1 MIISKAFDV
10 EIFPN
15 LFSVTFVDVK
25 DYLQKFADCKGA
37 LSDTLT
43 VKEIK
48 KRLNTVKSDVFW
60 ISDTDDSQLLNL
72 VSYLNKMQAHYIT
85 NEDKDANI
93 NQVPVRYDLFGFNTL
108 NYDNLMIAFFLMSF
122 NRYDNTKYLIKALYD
137 FSKKIISLQDDHEA
151 FYRDN
156 QVTLVRKYRLPFA
169 SIDLFKVFHLDAA
182 SARADKDTGE
192 RIKLSKGLK
201 GVSINL
207 KWYELLDFKLPP
219 IDEEE
224 VKLYWS
230 NKPEYKGCTAAFINT
245 LGIND
250 FDRYV
255 LPKYVEPMLH
265 YNKND
270 VFIVCEMIRQKP
282 DEIKLRYSISAAFKL
297 NLLSAARSKISKG
310 LFTKMYSEATG
321 LHPSDFV
328 KKRTERNRLT
338 FKNIIFDSIS
348 FKTKELQEFL
358 SNMKTKVIYHTTKKE
373 FNETITFY
381 GTTYTIATGGIHSVD
396 MPMYLKSDDNYE
408 YVHFDVS
415 SFYPSLMIKYNIAP
429 AQLVQKVFDNIVDY
443 IKTTRLKAK
452 HAKESDPM
460 VIINV
465 HNSITAQALKIV
477 INAIY
482 GLLGDENFYLYDRKA
497 QMQVTING
505 QLILLM
511 LIEALELEGI
521 HVLSANTD
529 GIVVKLPRKKNDV
542 FLRITN
548 EWQEK
553 TGLSADTDHYLYYID
568 RDINNYIDVQFN
580 KGEEVY
586 EFKGQLDPKQYIKDL
601 SKGFDMPIVRT
612 AAFEYLVHNIPV
624 MTTLRQCTDIL
635 DFCKTQNVGKQFEV
649 IYDKVVNG
657 KIVTVHSQRH
667 VRFYV
672 SYNGVIIQKEDT
684 VTKKRSRLA
693 SGNSV
698 TILNTLDDKPI
709 AERNINYKYYY
720 DEAYKLISPIK
731 LGISPKQKGDP
742 IKGTKSGKVLLKK
755 YGTDF
760 NTLFDNIDA

>member
-1 MIISKAFDV
+1 MIVSKAFDV

-25 DYLQKFADCKGA
+25 DYLQKFADCEGA
-37 LSDTLT
+37 LTDTLT

-48 KRLNTVKSDVFW
+48 KRLDEVKCDVFY
-60 ISDTDDSQLLNL
+60 ISDIDDSQLLNL

-93 NQVPVRYDLFGFNTL
+93 SQVPVRYDLFGFNTL

-122 NRYDNTKYLIKALYD
+122 NRYDNTKYLIKALYE
-137 FSKKIISLQDDHEA
+137 FSKKIIRLQDDHEA
-151 FYRDN
+151 FYQDN
-156 QVTLVRKYRLPFA
+156 QVTLARKYRLPFA
-169 SIDLFKVFHLDAA
+169 SVDLFKVFHLDAA

-230 NKPEYKGCTAAFINT
+230 NKPEYRGCTAAFINN

-282 DEIKLRYSISAAFKL
+282 DEIKLRYSIEHAFGIHV
-297 NLLSAARSKISKG
+297 LSSARSDISKK
-310 LFTKMYSEATG
+310 LLTKLYSKATG
-321 LHPSDFV
+321 LSPRDFE
-328 KKRTERNRLT
+328 KKRTERTRLS
-338 FKNIIFDSIS
+338 FKKIIFPHIK
-348 FKTKELQEFL
+348 FKTKQLQDLLE
-358 SNMKTKVIYHTTKKE
+358 SMKKVSIYRTNKDSFSTVVDFMGTKY
-373 FNETITFY
+373 N
-381 GTTYTIATGGIHSVD
+381 IATGGIHSIDAPRELRSNDKYVYIHHD
-396 MPMYLKSDDNYE
+396 YTSYYPSIMISYKIAPAHLNNKKFVELIDYLKS
-408 YVHFDVS
+408 
-415 SFYPSLMIKYNIAP
+415 
-429 AQLVQKVFDNIVDY
+429 
-443 IKTTRLKAK
+443 TRVKCK
-452 HAKESDPM
+452 HAKPEDGM
-460 VIINV
+460 IIPGV
-465 HNSITAQALKIV
+465 HNNISAQALKIV

-482 GLLGDENFYLYDRKA
+482 GMLGFEKFWLYDRFA

-505 QLILLM
+505 QLMTMSLV
-511 LIEALELEGI
+511 EALELEGI
-521 HVLSANTD
+521 HTVSANTD
-529 GIVVKLPRKKNDV
+529 GIVVKVPRDKIDKFKEICEDWNKEN
-542 FLRITN
+542 RM
-548 EWQEK
+548 
-553 TGLSADTDHYLYYID
+553 SADDDYYKCYVD
-568 RDINNYIDVQFN
+568 RDINNYYDVLEN
-580 KGEEVY
+580 GEV

-601 SKGFDMPIVRT
+601 SKGFDMPIVRK
-612 AAFEYLVHNIPV
+612 AAFEYLEHNVPV

-657 KIVTVHSQRH
+657 KMVTVHSQRH

-672 SYNGVIIQKEDT
+672 SYNGVIIQKQDN

-698 TILNTLDDKPI
+698 TILNTLDDKTI

-720 DEAYKLISPIK
+720 EEAYKLISPIK
-731 LGISPKQKGDP
+731 LGISPNQKGNP
-742 IKGTKSGKVLLKK
+742 IKGTKSGKALLKK

-760 NTLFDNIDA
+760 KTLFDEVNA

>member
-1 MIISKAFDV
+1 MIVSKAFDV

-25 DYLQKFADCKGA
+25 DYLQKFADCEGA
-37 LSDTLT
+37 LTDTLT
-43 VKEIK
+43 VEEIK
-48 KRLNTVKSDVFW
+48 KRLDEVKCDVFY

-93 NQVPVRYDLFGFNTL
+93 SQVPVRYDLFGFNTL

-122 NRYDNTKYLIKALYD
+122 NRYDNTKYLIKALYE
-137 FSKKIISLQDDHEA
+137 FSKKIIRLQDDHEA
-151 FYRDN
+151 FYQDN
-156 QVTLVRKYRLPFA
+156 QVTLARKYRLPFA
-169 SIDLFKVFHLDAA
+169 SVDLFKVFHLDAA

-230 NKPEYKGCTAAFINT
+230 NKPEYRGCTAAFINN

-282 DEIKLRYSISAAFKL
+282 DEIKLRYSIEHAFGIHV
-297 NLLSAARSKISKG
+297 LSSARSDISKK
-310 LFTKMYSEATG
+310 LLTKLYSKATG
-321 LHPSDFV
+321 LSPRDFE
-328 KKRTERNRLT
+328 KKRTERTRLS
-338 FKNIIFDSIS
+338 FKKIIFPHIK
-348 FKTKELQEFL
+348 FKTKQLQDLLE
-358 SNMKTKVIYHTTKKE
+358 SMKKVSIYRTNKDSFSTVVDFMGTKY
-373 FNETITFY
+373 N
-381 GTTYTIATGGIHSVD
+381 IATGGIHSID
-396 MPMYLKSDDNYE
+396 APRELRSNDK
-408 YVHFDVS
+408 YVYIHHDYTS
-415 SFYPSLMIKYNIAP
+415 YYPSIMISYNIAP
-429 AQLVQKVFDNIVDY
+429 AHLNNKKFVELIDY
-443 IKTTRLKAK
+443 LKSTRVKCK
-452 HAKESDPM
+452 HAKPEDGM
-460 VIINV
+460 IIPGV
-465 HNSITAQALKIV
+465 HNNISAQALKIV

-482 GLLGDENFYLYDRKA
+482 GMLGFEKFWLYDRFA

-505 QLILLM
+505 QLMTMSLV
-511 LIEALELEGI
+511 EALELEGI
-521 HVLSANTD
+521 HTVSANTD
-529 GIVVKLPRKKNDV
+529 GIVVKVPRDKIDKFKEICEDWNKEN
-542 FLRITN
+542 RM
-548 EWQEK
+548 
-553 TGLSADTDHYLYYID
+553 SADDDYYKCYVAK
-568 RDINNYIDVQFN
+568 DINNYYDILEN
-580 KGEEVY
+580 GEEV

-601 SKGFDMPIVRT
+601 SKGFDMPIVRK
-612 AAFEYLVHNIPV
+612 AAFEYLEHNVPV

-672 SYNGVIIQKEDT
+672 SYNGVIIQKQDN

-709 AERNINYKYYY
+709 AQRNINYKYYY

-731 LGISPKQKGDP
+731 LGISPNQKGNP
-742 IKGTKSGKVLLKK
+742 IKGTKSGKALLKK

-760 NTLFDNIDA
+760 GNLFDEVDA

>member
-37 LSDTLT
+37 LTDTLT

-48 KRLNTVKSDVFW
+48 KRLDEVKCDVFY

-93 NQVPVRYDLFGFNTL
+93 NQTPVRYDLFGFNTL

-122 NRYDNTKYLIKALYD
+122 NRYDNTKYLIKALYE
-137 FSKKIISLQDDHEA
+137 FSKKIIRLQDDHEA
-151 FYRDN
+151 FYQDN
-156 QVTLVRKYRLPFA
+156 QVTLARKYRLPFA
-169 SIDLFKVFHLDAA
+169 SVDLFKVFHLDAA
-182 SARADKDTGE
+182 SAREDKDTGE

-230 NKPEYKGCTAAFINT
+230 NKPEYKGCTAAFINN

-282 DEIKLRYSISAAFKL
+282 DEIKLRYSIEHAFGIHV
-297 NLLSAARSKISKG
+297 LSSARSDISKK
-310 LFTKMYSEATG
+310 LLTKLYSKATG
-321 LHPSDFV
+321 LSPRDFE
-328 KKRTERNRLT
+328 KKRTERTRLS
-338 FKNIIFDSIS
+338 FKKIIFPHIK
-348 FKTKELQEFL
+348 FKTKQLQDLLE
-358 SNMKTKVIYHTTKKE
+358 SMKKVSIYRTNKDSFSTVVDFMGTKY
-373 FNETITFY
+373 N
-381 GTTYTIATGGIHSVD
+381 IATGGIHSIDAPRELRSNDNYVYIHHD
-396 MPMYLKSDDNYE
+396 YTSYYPSIMISYNITPAHLNNKKFVELIDYLKS
-408 YVHFDVS
+408 
-415 SFYPSLMIKYNIAP
+415 
-429 AQLVQKVFDNIVDY
+429 
-443 IKTTRLKAK
+443 TRVKCK
-452 HAKESDPM
+452 HAKPEDGM
-460 VIINV
+460 IIPGV
-465 HNSITAQALKIV
+465 HNNISAQALKIV

-482 GLLGDENFYLYDRKA
+482 GMLGFEKFWLYDRFA
-497 QMQVTING
+497 QMQVTVNG
-505 QLILLM
+505 QLMTMSLV
-511 LIEALELEGI
+511 EALELEGI
-521 HVLSANTD
+521 HTVSANTD
-529 GIVVKLPRKKNDV
+529 GIVVKVPRDKIDKFKEICEDWNKEN
-542 FLRITN
+542 RM
-548 EWQEK
+548 
-553 TGLSADTDHYLYYID
+553 SADDDYYKCYVD
-568 RDINNYIDVQFN
+568 RDINNYYDVLEN
-580 KGEEVY
+580 GEV

-601 SKGFDMPIVRT
+601 SKGFDMPIVRK
-612 AAFEYLVHNIPV
+612 AAFEYLEHNVPV

-657 KIVTVHSQRH
+657 KIVTIHSQRH

-672 SYNGVIIQKEDT
+672 SYNGVIIQKQDIT
-684 VTKKRSRLA
+684 TKKRSRLA

-709 AERNINYKYYY
+709 AQRNINYKYYY

-731 LGISPKQKGDP
+731 LGISPNQKGNP
-742 IKGTKSGKVLLKK
+742 IKGTKSGKALLKK

-760 NTLFDNIDA
+760 RTLFDEVDV

>member
-1 MIISKAFDV
+1 
-10 EIFPN
+10 
-15 LFSVTFVDVK
+15 
-25 DYLQKFADCKGA
+25 
-37 LSDTLT
+37 
-43 VKEIK
+43 
-48 KRLNTVKSDVFW
+48 
-60 ISDTDDSQLLNL
+60 
-72 VSYLNKMQAHYIT
+72 
-85 NEDKDANI
+85 
-93 NQVPVRYDLFGFNTL
+93 
-108 NYDNLMIAFFLMSF
+108 
-122 NRYDNTKYLIKALYD
+122 
-137 FSKKIISLQDDHEA
+137 
-151 FYRDN
+151 
-156 QVTLVRKYRLPFA
+156 
-169 SIDLFKVFHLDAA
+169 
-182 SARADKDTGE
+182 
-192 RIKLSKGLK
+192 
-201 GVSINL
+201 
-207 KWYELLDFKLPP
+207 
-219 IDEEE
+219 
-224 VKLYWS
+224 
-230 NKPEYKGCTAAFINT
+230 
-245 LGIND
+245 
-250 FDRYV
+250 
-255 LPKYVEPMLH
+255 
-265 YNKND
+265 
-270 VFIVCEMIRQKP
+270 
-282 DEIKLRYSISAAFKL
+282 
-297 NLLSAARSKISKG
+297 
-310 LFTKMYSEATG
+310 
-321 LHPSDFV
+321 
-328 KKRTERNRLT
+328 
-338 FKNIIFDSIS
+338 
-348 FKTKELQEFL
+348 
-358 SNMKTKVIYHTTKKE
+358 
-373 FNETITFY
+373 
-381 GTTYTIATGGIHSVD
+381 
-396 MPMYLKSDDNYE
+396 
-408 YVHFDVS
+408 
-415 SFYPSLMIKYNIAP
+415 MIKYNIAP
-429 AQLVQKVFDNIVDY
+429 AQLIQKVFDNIVDY

-452 HAKESDPM
+452 HAKEGDPM

-465 HNSITAQALKIV
+465 HNNITAQALKIV

-568 RDINNYIDVQFN
+568 RDINNYIDVQLN

-760 NTLFDNIDA
+760 RTLFDNIDA